1 MSPAR
6 NRTVRIARAVEKD
19 GARGST
25 VVSAL
30 GSDVG
35 SEARSAGGDATGSVD
50 EARLGVRSAVDE
62 ASPVHPVRRSAAAA
76 MPTYPRMTRP

>member
-1 MSPAR
+1 
-6 NRTVRIARAVEKD
+6 VRIARAVEKD

-25 VVSAL
+25 VASAV

-35 SEARSAGGDATGSVD
+35 SDVGSAGADEATGSVD